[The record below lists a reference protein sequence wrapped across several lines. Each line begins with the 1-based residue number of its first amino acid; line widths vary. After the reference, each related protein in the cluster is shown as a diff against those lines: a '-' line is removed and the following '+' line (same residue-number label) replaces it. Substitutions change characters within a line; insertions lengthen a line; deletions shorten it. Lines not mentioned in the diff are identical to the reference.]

1 MRVLFLEQQPCIRA
15 LKYAVGLRASR
26 PDIRLGFAFQGRT
39 LSEWYGAG
47 DELFESWWRL
57 PAEEPSWELRRVL
70 DAFQPDLVHSHN
82 LPDSL
87 TVLALEVSDG
97 GAPILH
103 DAHDLQ
109 SLRRTPH
116 ETGFPEP
123 SEPLA
128 LEKRAIEGSAA
139 LLAVSDEM
147 MGEIRARHHPP
158 QQSHV
163 FPNYALRRDL
173 PEALPAHNRPIDG
186 LPRLVYQG
194 TLLANGGHYD
204 LRAIFE
210 AIAAQ
215 GVALDIYPGRPAP
228 EYRELAERHPG
239 VRWHETVSP
248 ERLLRELPRY
258 DLGWAGFNTALNGPH
273 LDTAL
278 PNKAFEYLACG
289 LPVLTL
295 GHRALARLV
304 EEEGVGASLDGLDDL
319 PGRLTALDLPAL
331 RQRVAA
337 ARHRLTVEANIG
349 RITDLYE
356 AVAS

>member
-15 LKYAVGLRASR
+15 LKYAVGLRAIR

-57 PAEEPSWELRRVL
+57 PAEAPARELRRAI
-70 DAFQPDLVHSHN
+70 DEFRPNLVHSHN
-82 LPDSL
+82 LPDAL

-97 GAPILH
+97 AVPVLH

-116 ETGFPEP
+116 ETGFAEP
-123 SEPLA
+123 GEPLA
-128 LEKRAIEGSAA
+128 LEKRAVEGSAA
-139 LLAVSDEM
+139 LLAVSNEM
-147 MGEIRARHHPP
+147 MGEIRARHCPP
-158 QQSHV
+158 RHSQV
-163 FPNYALRRDL
+163 FANYALRRDL
-173 PEALPAHNRPIDG
+173 PEVLPAPDRPVNG

-194 TLLANGGHYD
+194 TLSANGGHYD
-204 LRAIFE
+204 LREIFE
-210 AIAAQ
+210 AIATQ
-215 GVALDIYPGRPAP
+215 GVALDIYPGRPAA
-228 EYRELAERHPG
+228 EYREVAERHRAL
-239 VRWHETVSP
+239 RWHETVSP
-248 ERLLRELPRY
+248 DRLLRELPRY
-258 DLGWAGFNTALNGPH
+258 DLGWAGFNSTLNGAH

-304 EEEGVGASLDGLDDL
+304 DEEGLGTSLDALDDL
-319 PGRLTALDLPAL
+319 PSRLAALDLSAL
-331 RQRVAA
+331 RRRVAA
-337 ARHRLTVEANIG
+337 ARHRVTVEANIG
-349 RITDLYE
+349 RIADLYE
-356 AVAS
+356 AVAG

>member
-57 PAEEPSWELRRVL
+57 PAEEPARELRSVFDEFR
-70 DAFQPDLVHSHN
+70 PDLVHSHN
-82 LPDSL
+82 LPDTL
-87 TVLALEVSDG
+87 TVLAQEVSDG
-97 GAPILH
+97 GVPILH

-123 SEPLA
+123 VEPLA
-128 LEKRAIEGSAA
+128 LEKRAVEGSAA
-139 LLAVSDEM
+139 LLAVSEEM

-158 QQSHV
+158 PNSHV
-163 FPNYALRRDL
+163 FANYALRRDL
-173 PEALPAHNRPIDG
+173 PEALPAYNRPVDG
-186 LPRLVYQG
+186 GPRLVYQG

-215 GVALDIYPGRPAP
+215 GIALDIYPGRPAP
-228 EYRELAERHPG
+228 EYCQFAERHRA
-239 VRWHETVSP
+239 VRWHETVRP
-248 ERLLRELPRY
+248 QRLLRELPRY
-258 DLGWAGFNTALNGPH
+258 DFGWAGFNTALNGPH

-289 LPVLTL
+289 LPVLTF

-319 PGRLTALDLPAL
+319 PSRLAALDLPTL

-356 AVAS
+356 TVAG

>member
-26 PDIRLGFAFQGRT
+26 PDIRLCFAFQGRT

-57 PAEEPSWELRRVL
+57 PAEEPARELRRVF
-70 DAFQPDLVHSHN
+70 DEFRPDLVHSHN
-82 LPDSL
+82 LPDAL

-97 GAPILH
+97 GVPILH

-123 SEPLA
+123 VEPLG
-128 LEKRAIEGSAA
+128 LEKRAVEGSAA
-139 LLAVSDEM
+139 LLAVSEEM
-147 MGEIRARHHPP
+147 MGEIRARHRPP

-173 PEALPAHNRPIDG
+173 PEDLPAQDRPVDG
-186 LPRLVYQG
+186 HPRLVYQG
-194 TLLANGGHYD
+194 TLSANGGHYD
-204 LRAIFE
+204 LRAIFD

-215 GVALDIYPGRPAP
+215 GIALDIYPGRPAP
-228 EYRELAERHPG
+228 EYGELAERHPA
-239 VRWHETVSP
+239 VRLHETVSP
-248 ERLLRELPRY
+248 VRLLRELPRY
-258 DLGWAGFNTALNGPH
+258 DLGWAGFNTALNRPH

-295 GHRALARLV
+295 GHRALARLI
-304 EEEGVGASLDGLDDL
+304 EEEGVGASLDALDDL

-331 RQRVAA
+331 RRRVAA

-349 RITDLYE
+349 RIADLYE
-356 AVAS
+356 AVAG

>member
-15 LKYAVGLRASR
+15 LKYAVGLRSSR

-47 DELFESWWRL
+47 DELFERWWRL
-57 PAEEPSWELRRVL
+57 PAEQPARELRRVF
-70 DAFQPDLVHSHN
+70 DEFRPDLVHSHN
-82 LPDSL
+82 LPDAL

-97 GAPILH
+97 GVPVLH

-123 SEPLA
+123 CEPLA
-128 LEKRAIEGSAA
+128 LEKRAVEGSAA
-139 LLAVSDEM
+139 LLAVSEEM
-147 MGEIRARHHPP
+147 MGEIRARHRPP
-158 QQSHV
+158 RQAHV
-163 FPNYALRRDL
+163 FANYALRRHL
-173 PEALPAHNRPIDG
+173 PRALPACDRPVDG

-194 TLLANGGHYD
+194 TLSANGGHYD

-228 EYRELAERHPG
+228 EYRELAERHPAI
-239 VRWHETVSP
+239 RWHETVSP

-258 DLGWAGFNTALNGPH
+258 DLGWAGFNTGLNGPH

-278 PNKAFEYLACG
+278 PNKAYEYLACG

-304 EEEGVGASLDGLDDL
+304 EEEGVGASLDALDDL
-319 PGRLTALDLPAL
+319 PARLKALDLPAL
-331 RQRVAA
+331 RRRVAA
-337 ARHRLTVEANIG
+337 ARHGLTVEANIG
-349 RITDLYE
+349 RIADLYE
-356 AVAS
+356 AVAG